1 MALFCTKFPTLTLL
15 AARYHVTPA
24 AGGGTQTANC
34 TSPERS
40 SPNSLPPPRQFRTT
54 WRVKIWFFPMILW
67 RHSSSRSKYS
77 TSRIFSFAFSIIII
91 NFTKV
96 SVIVIMICCDMRTNF
111 LDFDATYHIDIKGH
125 NIIVTNNLI
134 PMTSPEQSTGVGLEN
149 LKES

>member
-34 TSPERS
+34 AAPERS
-40 SPNSLPPPRQFRTT
+40 SPNSLPPRQFWTT
-54 WRVKIWFFPMILW
+54 WRVKIWFSTMILW

-111 LDFDATYHIDIKGH
+111 LDFDATYPIEAASKYKWKDIYK
-125 NIIVTNNLI
+125 N
-134 PMTSPEQSTGVGLEN
+134 
-149 LKES
+149 